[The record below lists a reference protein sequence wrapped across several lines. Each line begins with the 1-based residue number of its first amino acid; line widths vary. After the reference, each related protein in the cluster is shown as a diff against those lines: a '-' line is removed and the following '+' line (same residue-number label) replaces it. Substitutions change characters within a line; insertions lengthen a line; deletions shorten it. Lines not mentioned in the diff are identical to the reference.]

1 MHLIDEMIDKE
12 ALKRLALMGRDR
24 WFKISSAGFAKE
36 MNTSVQTA
44 ARRLK
49 ELVDHKLIDRNL
61 VKDGQYVKINN
72 RGFDILRKE
81 YLDYI
86 NIFESLNDPIIIK
99 GEVFTGLGEG
109 QYYLSQEGYKKQI
122 KEKLGFDPY
131 PGTLNLK
138 IYGDDVLRRK
148 ELNGVDAVIIEPF
161 KSEERSFGGG
171 VCYKVTIKRRGWDDS
186 LIEGAIIQPE
196 RTHYSEDLL
205 ELIAPINLRKR
216 LDLKDGDIVEVIY
229 DKRCDRRS

>member
-1 MHLIDEMIDKE
+1 MVDKE

-24 WFKISSAGFAKE
+24 WFKISSAKLAKE
-36 MNTSVQTA
+36 MNTSIQTA
-44 ARRLK
+44 ARKLK
-49 ELVDHKLIDRNL
+49 ELVDLKLIDRNI
-61 VKDGQYVKINN
+61 VKNGQYVKINN

-86 NIFESLNDPIIIK
+86 NIFESLNDPIVIK

-122 KEKLGFDPY
+122 KEILGFDPY

-138 IYGDDVLRRK
+138 IYGDEILKRK
-148 ELNGVDAVIIEPF
+148 ELNGVDGIIIKPF

-171 VCYKVTIKRRGWDDS
+171 ICYKATIKKDGD
-186 LIEGAIIQPE
+186 LVEGAIIRPE
-196 RTHYSEDLL
+196 RTHHPEDLL
-205 ELIAPINLRKR
+205 ELIASINLRKR
-216 LDLKDGDIVEVIY
+216 LNLKDGDIVEVIY
-229 DKRCDRRS
+229 DKRRDRRY